1 METKLIATIIIALVI
16 GTIIGFFI
24 GQSTTGQYGRW
35 IAGMQIGGGATEDCP
50 EGKKGICTGGEGC
63 KQLDKQNCEEAG
75 DPCKWECK

>member
-35 IAGMQIGGGATEDCP
+35 IAGMQIGGGAVGDCP
-50 EGKKGICTGGEGC
+50 PGQRGECSGPAECSGWGATEC
-63 KQLDKQNCEEAG
+63 KLLPN
-75 DPCKWECK
+75 CKWECK